1 MSAIALLYVVHRD
14 LLVHERMPVHQIA
27 EEFGRQIDPDVF
39 PYSGYLML
47 YTLTFLEDRGVP
59 IDRTELKVRID
70 PDGPYATVLTTEHR
84 ALLPRLDP
92 AEYPVKDIRE
102 FMEVDDDFADD
113 ELQKVVTDTLGLLR
127 TTIADLADD
136 EVFVILIS

>member
-14 LLVHERMPVHQIA
+14 LLMHEQLPVHQIV
-27 EEFGRQIDPDVF
+27 EKFGRRIDPDVF

-47 YTLTFLEDRGVP
+47 DMLTYLKDRGVP
-59 IDRTELKVRID
+59 IDRTELKVHTD
-70 PDGPYATVLTTEHR
+70 PDAPYATVLTTEHR

-92 AEYPVKDIRE
+92 VDYPVQEIRE
-102 FMEVDDDFADD
+102 FMEDYDDLADD
-113 ELQKVVTDTLGLLR
+113 ELQEAVTDTLGLLR